1 MEVYTP
7 AFVLTS
13 MDFIVAFLQNI
24 FLTPDVMHLIVTQ
37 IFTGMNILG
46 AFLIVVVLGLGYFAR
61 ERYDRY
67 LEEKHRDKP

>member
-1 MEVYTP
+1 MVIFTP

-13 MDFIVAFLQNI
+13 LEFIVAFLQN
-24 FLTPDVMHLIVTQ
+24 LLHADVMVLITTK